1 MTHGVRERT
10 SILLAAANARD
21 TAQYT
26 GNWKYRDWGMG
37 FEGLFTDL
45 GRYNTDVIFGE
56 NEPPNTFYIG
66 IWGKI
71 ITSSYQFLP
80 KSHLLGDLV
89 VGD

>member
-1 MTHGVRERT
+1 M
-10 SILLAAANARD
+10 SILWAAANARD

-45 GRYNTDVIFGE
+45 GRYHIGVIFGE
-56 NEPPNTFYIG
+56 KLNSQIPFTLAYG
-66 IWGKI
+66 VKI

-80 KSHLLGDLV
+80 KSHLLGDLDC
-89 VGD
+89 G